1 MPNAMRRTWIA
12 RLFSSSV
19 TTARAACTI
28 PGPNVVLTTAGVP
41 STDATA
47 LAEGGVAYIY
57 ETRRT
62 PELTAKIRAAFAAN
76 PATDSVLTDEQIK
89 AQGWPSRIDNHCR
102 RRACIRQGGLEVRRQ
117 APTIAQILG
126 LPQTDMD
133 GKVLTGILKQEKH
146 LPVRV
151 PGLRNRIAVA
161 PATFCMDQ
169 EVKSHGAAGEETH
182 CYFDLKCRIAP
193 LRLSDIHNK

>member
-1 MPNAMRRTWIA
+1 
-12 RLFSSSV
+12 
-19 TTARAACTI
+19 
-28 PGPNVVLTTAGVP
+28 
-41 STDATA
+41 
-47 LAEGGVAYIY
+47 LAESGVAYIY

-89 AQGWPSRIDNHCR
+89 AQGWPSRIDNPTAVDVLAYAKEDWKFGAKPHHSADF
-102 RRACIRQGGLEVRRQ
+102 RAAADRHGW
-117 APTIAQILG
+117 
-126 LPQTDMD
+126 
-133 GKVLTGILKQEKH
+133 KVLTGILKQEKH
-146 LPVRV
+146 LLVRG

-169 EVKSHGAAGEETH
+169 EVKSRGAAGEETR